1 MDTHTYIAIIL
12 AACLLA
18 PTFAVITLSSPILW
32 LIIEPIGE
40 KSYLFISLVYPNG
53 LREVSRVV
61 VNANTPE
68 IVKLDLSDLKQA
80 WDFENAVNHRFAQPV
95 ILITGFTRSRKLI
108 ATGVD
113 LSWKSIPQNIYVRP
127 KFIVSSGK
135 TTRETSSYTINE
147 KINSKLQPL
156 DGCRIA
162 HWREDYYEQLLNTT
176 VLIVNGHPNVFG
188 NGGFFYAH
196 DYTVGFSINL
206 FLESS
211 WTRIAFLGVSK
222 SYSGSTTG
230 YFEWGQSLYIWVKA
244 KYVYERWR
252 YYGHCDG
259 ETIDYREEYVY
270 IADFYPE
277 TFSWG
282 NQLPSDSWVPS
293 WDSFN
298 YEGRYISSSISTPF
312 YVKDSSNWQ
321 HDRFAVDVLKF
332 ISILSNLGKIS
343 STAVRAASLIGL
355 VISVKFV
362 YENIRAYHFNVVM
375 YGIPGSYDVFYVKC
389 YDADEAPAPWFI
401 AVVKLLCFS

>member
-1 MDTHTYIAIIL
+1 MDNHTYIAIIL

-53 LREVSRVV
+53 LREVLRVV

-108 ATGVD
+108 ATGLD
-113 LSWKSIPQNIYVRP
+113 LSWKSIPQNIYIKP

-156 DGCRIA
+156 DGCLIG
-162 HWREDYYEQLLNTT
+162 HWREDYYEQLLNTI
-176 VLIVNGHPNVFG
+176 VLIVTGHPKVFG
-188 NGGFFYAH
+188 MGGFFYAGY
-196 DYTVGFSINL
+196 YTVGFSVNL
-206 FLESS
+206 FLESA
-211 WTRIAFLGVSK
+211 WTHTAFLGVSK
-222 SYSGSTTG
+222 SYSGSTRG
-230 YFEWGQSLYIWVKA
+230 YFDLGQTLYIWMKA
-244 KYVYERWR
+244 KYIYERWR

-282 NQLPSDSWVPS
+282 NQLPPNSGVPS

-298 YEGRYISSSISTPF
+298 YEGRYISNSTSLPFYIKDSISSR
-312 YVKDSSNWQ
+312 Y
-321 HDRFAVDVLKF
+321 DRIAMDVLKF
-332 ISILSNLGKIS
+332 IDVLSDLGRIS
-343 STAVRAASLIGL
+343 PTAADEAHFIGL
-355 VISVKFV
+355 VSIAKLGYGNISAF
-362 YENIRAYHFNVVM
+362 HFNVVM
-375 YGIPGSYDVFYVKC
+375 YGSPGKYEVFYVDC
-389 YDADEAPAPWFI
+389 YDVDEAPVLWFTATFI
-401 AVVKLLCFS
+401 PP